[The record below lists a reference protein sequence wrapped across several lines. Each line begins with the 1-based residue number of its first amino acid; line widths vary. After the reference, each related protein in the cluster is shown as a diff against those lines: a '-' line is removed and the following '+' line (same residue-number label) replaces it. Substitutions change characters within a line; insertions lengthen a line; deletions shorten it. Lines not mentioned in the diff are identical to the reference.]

1 MLRFRVLTYKPIVDI
16 VRKRG
21 TVSKTKVKE
30 WKKVNYLRFAN
41 PGVQRRMGILEHEDR
56 HVEEQSDVDEG
67 DLDFIG
73 LNEMHDLHER

>member
-1 MLRFRVLTYKPIVDI
+1 MLRFPILTYKPIVNI

-30 WKKVNYLRFAN
+30 WRKVNYSRFPN
-41 PGVQRRMGILEHEDR
+41 PGIQRRMGILEHEDR
-56 HVEEQSDVDEG
+56 HVEELSDVD
-67 DLDFIG
+67 DADADFTG